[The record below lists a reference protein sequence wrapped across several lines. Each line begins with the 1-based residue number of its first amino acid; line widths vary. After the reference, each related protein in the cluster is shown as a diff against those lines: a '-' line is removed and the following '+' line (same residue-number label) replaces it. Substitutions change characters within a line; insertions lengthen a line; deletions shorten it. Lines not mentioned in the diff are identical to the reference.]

1 MNDVRIEGTVKLIG
15 ADQHPHASRRLR
27 QEWPS
32 VTWAEGGS
40 EPHRP
45 SLVLSTSPDLP
56 EGAFRIT
63 VGQSDGIPEVNVT
76 GGPFSGAIYG
86 VEELVQRLASIDA
99 KGVSLSSG
107 TFEGVPGLTYRTF
120 WTWDHSTNWDLEQ
133 IGVQEIGVFNP
144 YGKPPDGFLADYTRL
159 VDFMS
164 RNRIPAV
171 VVYGMFRD
179 SHGGVEAAQ
188 ALCRYANERGVRILP
203 GVAINAYGGIY
214 WEGDHPFN
222 LATWLRKHPGL
233 SARMERAI
241 GFQIEDLAFPLSFP
255 RSDYTVSGCPS
266 RPENQQWM
274 ADGIAWLAET
284 CDIGG
289 VNIESGDYGVCG
301 CDACGARRA
310 AREDAGRRGEFA
322 ESWSHA
328 DMADFYPRLFQ
339 AASSHAQRDDLWLY
353 SELQWDNLLDAQ
365 AHAPLR
371 ALPRE
376 GIYQHTLNRSYW
388 NLVKERLSPD
398 YVKALPTETN
408 VFRAQFASQWN
419 GSRATDRYKFNGR
432 DFAELAWKAAEC
444 GLEGLTVWGEA
455 SAFHAATELS
465 YLAFARFTYDPSLTW
480 DQFVREEIAPRLGGE
495 GAANRF
501 LEITG
506 LLDSED
512 PIEQSELRRLHTE
525 AIDASRQ
532 TDYDAGRRW
541 LSLAD
546 RIARREMNGRQSSI

>member
-1 MNDVRIEGTVKLIG
+1 MNDVRIEGTVALIG
-15 ADQHPHASRRLR
+15 GDRHPHASRRLQ

-32 VTWAEGGS
+32 VAWAEGGS
-40 EPHRP
+40 EPNRP
-45 SLVLSTSPDLP
+45 SVVLTTSPDLP
-56 EGAFRIT
+56 EGAFT
-63 VGQSDGIPEVNVT
+63 VTVAQREGTPEVSVT
-76 GGPFSGAIYG
+76 GGPFSGTIYG
-86 VEELVQRLASIDA
+86 VEELVQRLASVDA
-99 KGVSLSSG
+99 NGVSVSPG
-107 TFEGVPGLTYRTF
+107 TFEGVPGLAYRTF

-133 IGVQEIGVFNP
+133 IGVQ
-144 YGKPPDGFLADYTRL
+144 PPDGFLADYTRV

-171 VVYGMFRD
+171 VIYGMFRD

-203 GVAINAYGGIY
+203 GVAINAYGGVY

-222 LATWLRKHPGL
+222 LATWLRKHPEL
-233 SARMERAI
+233 SARMERGV

-284 CDIGG
+284 CEIGG
-289 VNIESGDYGVCG
+289 INIESGDYGVCG
-301 CDACGARRA
+301 CDVCGARRA
-310 AREDAGRRGEFA
+310 AREDASRRGEFE

-328 DMADFYPRLFQ
+328 DMADFYPRLFD
-339 AASSHAQRDDLWLY
+339 AARSHAQRDDLWLY
-353 SELQWDNLLDAQ
+353 SELQWDNLLDTQ

-388 NLVKERLSPD
+388 NLVKERMTPD
-398 YVKALPTETN
+398 YVDALPTETN
-408 VFRAQFASQWN
+408 VFRAQFACQWN
-419 GSRATDRYKFNGR
+419 GSEATDRYKFNGR

-444 GLEGLTVWGEA
+444 GVQGLTVWGEA
-455 SAFHAATELS
+455 SAFHAPTEMS
-465 YLAFARFTYDPSLTW
+465 YLAFARFTYDPRLAW
-480 DQFVREEIAPRLGGE
+480 NRFVLEEMAPRLGGE
-495 GAANRF
+495 VAAHRF
-501 LEITG
+501 LQITG
-506 LLDSED
+506 LLDSEN
-512 PIEQSELRRLHTE
+512 PIAQSELRRLHAE
-525 AIDASRQ
+525 VVDASRR

-541 LSLAD
+541 ISLAD
-546 RIARREMNGRQSSI
+546 RIARREMNGRHSGI